1 MTYEEMISA
10 GNVREKMEDL
20 FGVATCFE
28 KSADS
33 MEEEFSFLTLENR
46 RRMKST
52 AKQIRILLMVWN
64 EADEEQ
70 KKLVDPKIEN
80 LHANIYKNNEMATF
94 VLYLKGEEDRVI
106 RRMIDEFF
114 FGVNYPHE
122 KNCEG

>member
-1 MTYEEMISA
+1 MTYDEMISA
-10 GNVREKMEDL
+10 GNVGEKIEDL

-33 MEEEFSFLTLENR
+33 EEEEFSFLTPENR

-94 VLYLKGEEDRVI
+94 VLYLRGEEDRAI

-114 FGVNYPHE
+114 FE
-122 KNCEG
+122 S